1 MLCSLYKLV
10 NLSIILIL
18 YSFYS
23 FMATMLNGISP
34 RGDRGKFMTMFVVE
48 ETASTYSLINRGGIC
63 KMHFVTI
70 TNLE

>member
-1 MLCSLYKLV
+1 
-10 NLSIILIL
+10 
-18 YSFYS
+18 
-23 FMATMLNGISP
+23 MLNGISP

-70 TNLE
+70 TNLEWNKACLMMILHQRVQKE

>member
-1 MLCSLYKLV
+1 
-10 NLSIILIL
+10 
-18 YSFYS
+18 
-23 FMATMLNGISP
+23 MATMLNGISP